1 MAETVDE
8 ILDRIRRAG
17 GRVTTARRLVIE
29 TLLATPGHV
38 SADDIAANVRREHPE
53 VHLSTVY
60 RTLESLEELGIVR
73 HTHVGHGA
81 ATYHVGPLHQH
92 LVCETCGAVVDVP
105 ASALDELAS
114 RLRDEYDFDLH
125 VGHFALLGRCLAHE

>member
-8 ILDRIRRAG
+8 ILDRVRRAG

-29 TLLATPGHV
+29 TLLAAPEHV
-38 SADDIAANVRREHPE
+38 SADDIAASVQREHPE

-105 ASALDELAS
+105 AAALDGLAS
-114 RLRDEYDFDLH
+114 QLRDEYGFDLH